1 MLGRAAGAPEAQWQ
15 RVASIPVMFHV
26 VDIAPLPGQG
36 LHRSPRQQLTSLEQ
50 AGESRCE
57 GGLDQ
62 GQLAPAR
69 PQPGTIK
76 TATQATCADKTRSDH
91 QHSRARA
98 APASHDADCAYN
110 TAQDRGLWF
119 CSPRALPSAGAE
131 PGAKRYSSTRSVG
144 SSGAE
149 TSGKSK
155 GFALL
160 RTPGRSFNGM
170 FCALALCIC
179 TLHTHDVDL

>member
-57 GGLDQ
+57 DGLDQ

-69 PQPGTIK
+69 PQPGTIN

-91 QHSRARA
+91 H
-98 APASHDADCAYN
+98 
-110 TAQDRGLWF
+110 
-119 CSPRALPSAGAE
+119 AGAE
-131 PGAKRYSSTRSVG
+131 PGAERYSSTRSVG

-160 RTPGRSFNGM
+160 RTPGRSFNGI
-170 FCALALCIC
+170 FCALALFCPFMR
-179 TLHTHDVDL
+179 TH